1 MKNRIE
7 TVIIFLCA
15 FIICMLFQGSVI
27 AEDMLD
33 WRKYEDRESA
43 VTIGE
48 LIDGTEIEQVIPIK
62 GKKVTEVGFSCA
74 TYGERKNTGKIN
86 IDIYGE
92 DGEKLAENILEMS
105 EIEDNELVFISLD
118 KPASGKTVTLK
129 IKASGGKKNESIT
142 LWTAINNKM
151 KAEGGMLSVNNIDK
165 NEQLEI
171 VLYFRTVAWGKLFLA
186 LANSILIVFFWKK
199 C

>member
-1 MKNRIE
+1 
-7 TVIIFLCA
+7 
-15 FIICMLFQGSVI
+15 MLFQGSVI

-151 KAEGGMLSVNNIDK
+151 KADGGMLSVNNIDK